1 LPDSLL
7 ILVPL
12 LVLAVV
18 LLVGFAGCTFTPGFY
33 PTSLTF
39 RAGVPTDLTV
49 VGGVKFTWSRPAGG
63 QETTTVTAIASGPS
77 VDAYVAAAEGLG
89 PALLWTLG
97 NVDGL
102 SDRSGNGRDGTVL
115 GSIAVGGDP
124 AGPTVFFDATATLFD
139 GQTDG
144 IGSSYNPFVGTSG
157 RTFVGWAR
165 WDAGGPAE
173 YTLFGSSAGD
183 ADRPTLRIVVANG
196 NVKFLPSG
204 DDGQVINWAAA
215 APAEDTW
222 FMWALRADPGS
233 NTASLFIDGTK
244 VSDESM
250 TDEWPAA
257 PGTFQAAIGATS
269 KQPFKGAQALI
280 GVYERA
286 LTDAELGVLY
296 QASQSAED
304 DFYESAIPLPEV
316 GSWLARCE
324 MTVRA
329 NGQEAFGNSLDF
341 GFDVPEEGGT
351 FTLVFEA
358 EGSPS
363 APPFRITV
371 VGLT

>member
-1 LPDSLL
+1 L

-18 LLVGFAGCTFTPGFY
+18 LLVGFAGCTFTPGYY

-39 RAGVPTDLTV
+39 RAGVSTALTV
-49 VGGVKFTWSRPAGG
+49 VDGVKFTWSRPAGG
-63 QETTTVTAIASGPS
+63 QETVTVPIASGPS
-77 VDAYVAAAEGLG
+77 VDAYVAAAEGLV

-102 SDRSGNGRDGTVL
+102 SDHSGKGRDGAVL

-124 AGPTVFFDATATLFD
+124 AGPTVFFDATATVFD

-144 IGSSYNPFVGTSG
+144 IGSSYNPFFGTSG

-165 WDAGGPAE
+165 WAAGGAAE

-183 ADRPTLRIVVANG
+183 ADRPTLRVVVANR

-204 DDGQVINWAAA
+204 DDGQVINWPAA
-215 APAEDTW
+215 APAEKTW
-222 FMWALRADPGS
+222 FMWALRADPGD

-244 VSDESM
+244 ISDESM

-269 KQPFKGAQALI
+269 KQPFMGSQALV

-286 LTDAELGVLY
+286 LTDAELGMLY
-296 QASQSAED
+296 QASQSVED
-304 DFYESAIPLPEV
+304 DVYEYTIDLPEV

-329 NGQEAFGNSLDF
+329 NGQQAFGNSLDF
-341 GFDVPEEGGT
+341 GFDVSEDSGT
-351 FTLVFEA
+351 MTLAFEA

-371 VGLT
+371 VGLS